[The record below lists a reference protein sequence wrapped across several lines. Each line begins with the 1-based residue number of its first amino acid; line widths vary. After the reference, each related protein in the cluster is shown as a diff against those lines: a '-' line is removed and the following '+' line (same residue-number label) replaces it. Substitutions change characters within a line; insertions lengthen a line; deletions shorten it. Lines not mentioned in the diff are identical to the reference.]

1 MPQDPGPPT
10 DPRTRLPLDQREL
23 DRLVALGHKRDEAIR
38 LMSEAIRK
46 QEEARQG
53 AIRNL
58 R

>member
-1 MPQDPGPPT
+1 MTQGNRGPL
-10 DPRTRLPLDQREL
+10 DPRTGRPLDPREL
-23 DRLVALGHKRDEAIR
+23 DRLVALGHKRDEAIG

-53 AIRNL
+53 IVRNL